1 MFRKKEIVYFI
12 DTESKILGTLK
23 SNKMIPRKGEIMFFH
38 PDKKK
43 YNVLEIVYTYEKN
56 SYICWVYLN
65 EST

>member
-23 SNKMIPRKGEIMFFH
+23 NGNMIPRKGEIMVFH
-38 PDKKK
+38 PDKKR

-56 SYICWVYLN
+56 SYICWVYLH
-65 EST
+65 ETI